1 MTSEAFSVDDPIAA
15 CRWWADRGG
24 PELKRALSP
33 GERQELFSAT
43 WGRLTEAVE
52 ANPRPWWAA
61 LQTVI
66 PSLTPLGSDL
76 VSDLLALVISCAPEA
91 EEEARVLAGSS
102 PLALSSLY
110 HAYLDHADSL
120 AVSEAKAL
128 QRLPQQAA
136 INAFVRKNASEEAD
150 KGADMWTVG
159 LLRNVTEVDAEW
171 AWQFL
176 RSLVDATSEDD
187 LGAVGAGELEHFC
200 KGASMGFI
208 ERIEAAAQVD
218 AKFRAAL
225 RGVWPGGT
233 AIPASVYQR
242 IRAAAGLL
250 QQTD

>member
-1 MTSEAFSVDDPIAA
+1 MSFQAFSVDDPVEA

-24 PELKRALSP
+24 PELTQALP
-33 GERQELFSAT
+33 PRERQELFSAT
-43 WGRLTEAVE
+43 WGRITEAVE

-76 VSDLLALVISCAPEA
+76 VSDLLALVLSCAPET
-91 EEEARVLAGSS
+91 EEEARLLAASS
-102 PLALSSLY
+102 PLVLSSLY
-110 HAYLDHADSL
+110 HAYVEQMHSL
-120 AVSEAKAL
+120 ALSEANAL
-128 QRLPQQAA
+128 QRLPRRAA

-176 RSLVDATSEDD
+176 RSLVDATPEDD
-187 LGAVGAGELEHFC
+187 LGMVGAGELEHFC
-200 KGASMGFI
+200 KVASVGFI
-208 ERIEAAAQVD
+208 ERIEAAAQED

-225 RGVWPGGT
+225 RSVWPGGT
-233 AIPASVYQR
+233 VIPAPVYQR
-242 IRAAAGLL
+242 IRVAAGLL
-250 QQTD
+250 QQPD